1 MDERAAKRVVAGGG
15 TSGRSGRLE
24 QGRQCVH
31 NLSRNAHGRL
41 YRQLFDRSSYSL
53 SLSLLGFCTSD
64 PASIGRFGSRVG
76 VHVGR
81 VDGDSAGWTGLWQPC
96 ETASRGVDASFSTCA
111 CEGPKVATHREAMAA
126 AAVPPAPVPRW
137 TFYECPASG
146 CSSQAFKR
154 ANLTSWETED
164 CGNVCVVVVL
174 VAFYC

>member
-1 MDERAAKRVVAGGG
+1 MAGRRVGRAGWNKDASVYIITAETLMDGCIGNFLIVA
-15 TSGRSGRLE
+15 RI
-24 QGRQCVH
+24 
-31 NLSRNAHGRL
+31 LSL
-41 YRQLFDRSSYSL
+41 SLSL

-174 VAFYC
+174 VASYC